1 MNKQGLVNALSV
13 KSDIT
18 KKDAEK
24 HITNLFDIIMNTTA
38 SGEGVKIVGFGNWEK
53 KPTKGATGIIQFG
66 NKRGEKWVTE
76 DSFKPFFN
84 PSKIF
89 KEKVKGQE

>member
-1 MNKQGLVNALSV
+1 MNKQELINALSV
-13 KSDIT
+13 KSEIT

-24 HITNLFDIIMNTTA
+24 HITNLFNIIMDTTA

-53 KPTKGATGIIQFG
+53 KATKGAEGIIQFG
-66 NKRGEKWVTE
+66 DRKGEKWVTE

-89 KEKVKGQE
+89 KEKVKG